1 MNKIQA
7 MAETHTLLEDVH
19 ELTGWMAM
27 LRNILN
33 VLCTPRLLFTALHFA
48 MTLSTLVILLVIA
61 SEAKEELS
69 DAAVTLDDVR
79 KIVPEIRQSLG
90 ILKTLC
96 NNFPDYCN

>member
-1 MNKIQA
+1 
-7 MAETHTLLEDVH
+7 MAQTHTLLEDVH

-27 LRNILN
+27 
-33 VLCTPRLLFTALHFA
+33 FFA

-61 SEAKEELS
+61 SEAKEKLS

>member
-1 MNKIQA
+1 VDGHV
-7 MAETHTLLEDVH
+7 AEYIE
-19 ELTGWMAM
+19 
-27 LRNILN
+27 R
-33 VLCTPRLLFTALHFA
+33 PLH
-48 MTLSTLVILLVIA
+48 STLVILLVIA